1 MSRAALL
8 SLCRWLNSD
17 GAPVATEDSVV
28 QQGWDSV
35 SRPLARA
42 GVLVSVPDRL
52 AAPCPVGDSGCGL
65 EFVHDDYETQT
76 GERQVVRRCPKANG
90 CGIRRAPATDR
101 VAYALSAAS
110 LNAWL
115 RSELG
120 LEPLD
125 STLDEPGVERLGRFR
140 HATGAD
146 HIWLIRALPPW
157 RVAAAITR
165 IAAARGR
172 ARARLVVARPGGL
185 GAEGAAVAAA
195 LDVDVVELADVLAM
209 TSSHACSLRAR
220 FPSSAITGD
229 PAVALVF
236 TDDQWRT
243 PRRVTESEL
252 STIRTRGKALELF
265 IDEERDEVWRRGEL
279 ASSLRYA
286 TEWDVF
292 FRALGRKSRFSA
304 DALVDNPDRS
314 GERVLRRARAK
325 LDLPLGPRQYALVR
339 TVKDGDLAMYEFR
352 PEPGIRFALV
362 FRLRTE
368 PDQAES

>member
-28 QQGWDSV
+28 QQGWESV

-42 GVLVSVPDRL
+42 GVLVSVPDRF

-140 HATGAD
+140 HASGAD
-146 HIWLIRALPPW
+146 HIWLIRALPSW
-157 RVAAAITR
+157 KVAAAIAR
-165 IAAARGR
+165 VASARGR
-172 ARARLVVARPGGL
+172 ARARVIVARPGGL
-185 GAEGAAVAAA
+185 GTESSAVAAA
-195 LDVDVVELADVLAM
+195 FGVDLIELVEVLKLTPDGDCA
-209 TSSHACSLRAR
+209 LQAR
-220 FPSSAITGD
+220 FPGVDVTGEKE
-229 PAVALVF
+229 VALVF
-236 TDDQWRT
+236 TDERWRK
-243 PRRVTESEL
+243 PQPVTEPEL
-252 STIRTRGKALELF
+252 AAIRATSNQFDLF
-265 IDEERDEVWRRGEL
+265 IDEERDQVWRRGTLVE
-279 ASSLRYA
+279 AKRYSS
-286 TEWDVF
+286 EWDFF
-292 FRALGRKSRFSA
+292 FRMLGKRARFSA
-304 DALVDNPDRS
+304 ESLVDDPDRS
-314 GERVLRRARAK
+314 GERLLRRSRAN

-339 TVKDGDLAMYEFR
+339 TVKDGDLAMYELR
-352 PEPGIRFALV
+352 PELGIRFALV